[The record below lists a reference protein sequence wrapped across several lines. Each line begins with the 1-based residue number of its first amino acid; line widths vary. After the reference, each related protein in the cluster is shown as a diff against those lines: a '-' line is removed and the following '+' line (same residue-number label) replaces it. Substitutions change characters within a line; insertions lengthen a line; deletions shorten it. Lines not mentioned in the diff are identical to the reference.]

1 MNGQLDL
8 LHQVQLD
15 PTGGSLGLGRV
26 VGRREVDDEDWYY
39 PCHFHKDPV
48 MPGSLGIEAALQ
60 ALRSLAEGSPS
71 RSETSPVDWPLNSEW
86 KWEFRGEVRP
96 GTTEL
101 TVLVEVTEKISRGNQ
116 VEWVANAIVTRDGKR
131 IYRLPR
137 ISLLV

>member
-1 MNGQLDL
+1 
-8 LHQVQLD
+8 
-15 PTGGSLGLGRV
+15 
-26 VGRREVDDEDWYY
+26 
-39 PCHFHKDPV
+39 

-60 ALRSLAEGSPS
+60 TLRALAEESPS
-71 RSETSPVDWPLNSEW
+71 RSKSSTVDWPLNSEW

-96 GTTEL
+96 GTKEL
-101 TVLVEVTEKISRGNQ
+101 TVLVEVTDKIPQRNQ